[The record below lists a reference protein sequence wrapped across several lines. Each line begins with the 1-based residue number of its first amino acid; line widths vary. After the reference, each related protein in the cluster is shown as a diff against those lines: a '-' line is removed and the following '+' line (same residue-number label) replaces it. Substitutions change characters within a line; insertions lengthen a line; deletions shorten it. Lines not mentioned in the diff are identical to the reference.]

1 MLNKINPSNPTEN
14 LAVDANG
21 LNGLREA
28 ARQNGNSPEAI
39 KGAAKQFEAL
49 FLNMMMKSMRD
60 ATPQNGPFDNEQT
73 KMFTSMLD
81 QQMSQNLAQKGIG
94 LADVLTRQLSA
105 SLPKKLPDAQDL
117 EGGQQQDDGLPMG
130 IPLVK
135 DMSEAD
141 RAKFIQSFVAQQQ
154 GAENADQDGRNK
166 QRRASNKPAH
176 VEAFQN
182 RLQADAEIA
191 SKMTGIPAKFMLAQ
205 AALETGW
212 GKKEIVTRDGRS
224 AHNLFGIKATGNWTG
239 KVVEATTI
247 EYINGKPQKRVE
259 KFRAYDSYADAF
271 KDYANLLKSNPRYE
285 KVLASAQDAH
295 GFAYGLQRAGYA
307 TDPHYA
313 EKLSRIIRQSLSA

>member
-1 MLNKINPSNPTEN
+1 MLNKINPSNPTEG

-28 ARQNGNSPEAI
+28 AKQNTPESV

-49 FLNMMMKSMRD
+49 FLNMVMKSMRD

-81 QQMSQNLAQKGIG
+81 QQLSQSLAQRGVG

-117 EGGQQQDDGLPMG
+117 EGSPLPGEEGLPMG

-135 DMSEAD
+135 DMSDAD
-141 RAKFIQSFVAQQQ
+141 RAKFIQSFASQQA
-154 GAENADQDGRNK
+154 AESTDQDGRNK
-166 QRRASNKPAH
+166 QRRNSNKPAH

-182 RLQADAEIA
+182 RLQADAEMA

-271 KDYANLLKSNPRYE
+271 KDYANLLRSNPRYE

-307 TDPHYA
+307 TDQHYA

>member
-1 MLNKINPSNPTEN
+1 MINKINPSNPTES

-28 ARQNGNSPEAI
+28 ARQNSPEAI

-49 FLNMMMKSMRD
+49 FLNMVMKSMRD

-81 QQMSQNLAQKGIG
+81 QQLSQTLAQRGVG

-117 EGGQQQDDGLPMG
+117 EAQAVAPEDGLPMG

-141 RAKFIQSFVAQQQ
+141 RAKFIQSFVSQQ
-154 GAENADQDGRNK
+154 GADATDQDGRNNK
-166 QRRASNKPAH
+166 QRRNSNKPAH

-182 RLQADAEIA
+182 RLQADAEMA
-191 SKMTGIPAKFMLAQ
+191 SKLTGIPAKFMLAQ

-247 EYINGKPQKRVE
+247 EYVNGKPQKRVE

-271 KDYANLLKSNPRYE
+271 KDYANLLRSNPRYE